1 MKSGPLIRE
10 QQVLEMHL
18 NRRRLLT
25 GCLMKIFMI
34 ISSGIFSDIFG
45 LGFGLLGISIA
56 TVLCRVES
64 SILGEEEHVFIAD
77 YISRTAIH
85 I

>member
-1 MKSGPLIRE
+1 MLLDEIWTVDSGTRSFGNASEPG
-10 QQVLEMHL
+10 
-18 NRRRLLT
+18 RLLT

-34 ISSGIFSDIFG
+34 ISSGIFSDIFC

-64 SILGEEEHVFIAD
+64 SILGEEEASV
-77 YISRTAIH
+77 YC
-85 I
+85 